1 MKGAFAS
8 TLVLFACL
16 VASACGTSS
25 TSSPPDDAGAEQCA
39 VPAGLAPEQFLTA
52 DKCGAPVI
60 LNDAVQEP
68 YSPPRG
74 ASGAIPAG
82 VYDVVAY
89 SGQGRFVEIPGLER
103 LLVFADR
110 RFARTRNFSYPGFKG
125 TGSRYME
132 RSSGRI
138 VTSGSTLTFEKDCSL
153 VSRVGDADPVPTLP
167 STESWEFGV
176 LFNCG
181 GPVVLRRDHV
191 PADPD
196 AAPTT
201 VIYLR
206 R

>member
-8 TLVLFACL
+8 TLVLSACL

-25 TSSPPDDAGAEQCA
+25 TPSTPDDAGAEQCA

-52 DKCGAPVI
+52 DKCAAPIVVPNQGAPQPY
-60 LNDAVQEP
+60 DPEP
-68 YSPPRG
+68 
-74 ASGAIPAG
+74 ASGGAIPPG
-82 VYDVVAY
+82 VYDVVVHFGMY
-89 SGQGRFVEIPGLER
+89 DEIPGPER
-103 LLVFADR
+103 LLVFGDG
-110 RFARTRNFSYPGFKG
+110 RFVRTRNFSLPGFRG

-132 RSSGRI
+132 RSSGRL

-153 VSRVGDADPVPTLP
+153 VSRVGDADAVPTLP
-167 STESWEFGV
+167 RRESWNYGV
-176 LFNCG
+176 LFKCG

-196 AAPTT
+196 APPTT